1 MPGWES
7 IHSGHQDEYVLLE
20 ITQEREDDEPGEDP
34 KRYKCLDMD
43 VAQPHQIWNVTMGE
57 VEAEL
62 KGHTGWVMSVAFAQ
76 DGS

>member
-7 IHSGHQDEYVLLE
+7 IHSGHQDEYVLLK

-43 VAQPHQIWNVTMGE
+43 VAQPQRLG
-57 VEAEL
+57 
-62 KGHTGWVMSVAFAQ
+62 
-76 DGS
+76 